1 MMVIEPLHALI
12 LGEIQRASDSRI
24 AYPAA
29 WSEEKFSASGR
40 FILPEV
46 CQKEPTIVNS
56 HRSTDRPFPV
66 PRES

>member
-40 FILPEV
+40 FYPARSV
-46 CQKEPTIVNS
+46 PKRAGNS
-56 HRSTDRPFPV
+56 K
-66 PRES
+66 